1 MNPKNFITF
10 IWLFLAIFVGVGMYI
25 LKYEVKKLETE
36 LANLN
41 NNIHKD
47 QEAIHVLKAEWSHL
61 NNPERIKKLSERFIK
76 LEPITPEQIVTIA
89 ELPFASEV
97 KEAQNWST
105 DTQKLE
111 ADLNKRLKK
120 LVSTRD

>member
-1 MNPKNFITF
+1 MSTKNFITF

-36 LANLN
+36 LASLN
-41 NNIHKD
+41 DTIRKD
-47 QEAIHVLKAEWSHL
+47 QENIHVLKAEWSHL
-61 NNPERIKKLSERFIK
+61 NNPERIKNLAERYIK
-76 LEPITPEQIVTIA
+76 LEPVSPEQIIA
-89 ELPFASEV
+89 VADLPIATDKQDLRTFASS
-97 KEAQNWST
+97 NN
-105 DTQKLE
+105 LE